1 MAVIIASSGL
11 TTTTS
16 SSSRLR
22 RQTDVQQRHDSRFP
36 RYTPHATAIPSS
48 AVRLECERTED
59 PRSQHRIL
67 FHSAASRRRLR
78 PRPRPSPS
86 LVRQTID
93 ASTTTLFDDLTIC
106 NERYHIA
113 LVQTCERDLRL
124 RPSSCNDRHTKPYS
138 IDLTQDYIPEY
149 NHTAEFKLYWK
160 YWIYTPALTL
170 QTRDVTTL
178 C

>member
-1 MAVIIASSGL
+1 MKEKGERRREKRGDLITNSVIGLLQCQVWWQKVAVIIASSGL

-36 RYTPHATAIPSS
+36 RYFIHHTRLRFP
-48 AVRLECERTED
+48 VRQYGLNAKRENRQH
-59 PRSQHRIL
+59 PGSQHRIL

-86 LVRQTID
+86 LVRQINN

-113 LVQTCERDLRL
+113 LVQTCERD
-124 RPSSCNDRHTKPYS
+124 TTTT
-138 IDLTQDYIPEY
+138 I
-149 NHTAEFKLYWK
+149 
-160 YWIYTPALTL
+160 TL
-170 QTRDVTTL
+170 
-178 C
+178 